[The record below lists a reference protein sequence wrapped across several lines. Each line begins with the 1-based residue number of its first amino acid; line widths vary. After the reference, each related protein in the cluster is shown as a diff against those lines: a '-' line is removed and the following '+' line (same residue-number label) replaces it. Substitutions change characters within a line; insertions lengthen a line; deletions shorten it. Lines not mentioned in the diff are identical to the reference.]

1 MELKRKSRPENL
13 EASIYRGPASKV
25 HSGFGHNNPVDMQ
38 WAKKLGANHYVVKPY
53 TSDAILTQLTA
64 L

>member
-38 WAKKLGANHYVVKPY
+38 
-53 TSDAILTQLTA
+53 
-64 L
+64 